1 MNKINYN
8 KYRIGLLVPEANICA
23 EQDFHRMAPSQL
35 NICTIRLGHKTWK
48 ATDGVKKNED
58 ENITSHEDL
67 WDSLNQNIN
76 RLVIT
81 KPDILSFACTSGS
94 FVRGNLWEKKMREN
108 IEKEIK
114 IKMVTAAGAAVE
126 AIKKL
131 GLKNIIVV
139 TEYAKTL
146 NSLFKR
152 FMRENGINIIKIV
165 GTEEVSK
172 YCPEY
177 NIKDWT
183 VNTPASSEIAYK
195 MIEGINTQD
204 SEGIFISGTGFGVID
219 IINTVEKTFKKPVAT
234 SNQALFWSSIRKI
247 GIKES
252 IPNYGKLLT
261 KSYN

>member
-108 IEKEIK
+108 IEKESK
-114 IKMVTAAGAAVE
+114 IKNP
-126 AIKKL
+126 L
-131 GLKNIIVV
+131 
-139 TEYAKTL
+139 
-146 NSLFKR
+146 
-152 FMRENGINIIKIV
+152 
-165 GTEEVSK
+165 
-172 YCPEY
+172 
-177 NIKDWT
+177 
-183 VNTPASSEIAYK
+183 
-195 MIEGINTQD
+195 
-204 SEGIFISGTGFGVID
+204 
-219 IINTVEKTFKKPVAT
+219 
-234 SNQALFWSSIRKI
+234 
-247 GIKES
+247 
-252 IPNYGKLLT
+252 
-261 KSYN
+261 